1 MSKEKQIE
9 EMSGFVGQA
18 INHNCW
24 LSDERME
31 EIDMKGVAEELYN
44 AGYRKQSE
52 GWWIQKGN
60 CFMTYA
66 CSVCGSSVDYAYQ
79 KTSFCPKC
87 GAKMK
92 GGAE

>member
-31 EIDMKGVAEELYN
+31 EIDMKG
-44 AGYRKQSE
+44 
-52 GWWIQKGN
+52 
-60 CFMTYA
+60 
-66 CSVCGSSVDYAYQ
+66 
-79 KTSFCPKC
+79 
-87 GAKMK
+87 
-92 GGAE
+92 GAE